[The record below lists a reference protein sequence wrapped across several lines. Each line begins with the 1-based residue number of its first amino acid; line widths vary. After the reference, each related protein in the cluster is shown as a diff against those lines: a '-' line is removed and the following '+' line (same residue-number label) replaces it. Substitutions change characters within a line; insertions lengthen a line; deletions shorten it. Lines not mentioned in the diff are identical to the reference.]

1 MEAAAAADHPGDSED
16 KERSAADGDL
26 EEGEGGDQ
34 DDVQLLGRGQ
44 VAILT
49 PCMLCSITNTL

>member
-16 KERSAADGDL
+16 KETRAADGDL
-26 EEGEGGDQ
+26 EEGDGGDQ

-44 VAILT
+44 VA
-49 PCMLCSITNTL
+49 M

>member
-1 MEAAAAADHPGDSED
+1 MEAAAAAAHPGDNED
-16 KERSAADGDL
+16 KERAAADGDL

-44 VAILT
+44 VATI
-49 PCMLCSITNTL
+49 

>member
-1 MEAAAAADHPGDSED
+1 MEAAAAADHPGDNED

-44 VAILT
+44 VATI
-49 PCMLCSITNTL
+49 

>member
-26 EEGEGGDQ
+26 EEGDGGDQ

-44 VAILT
+44 VATI
-49 PCMLCSITNTL
+49 

>member
-1 MEAAAAADHPGDSED
+1 MEAAAAADHPGDNED
-16 KERSAADGDL
+16 KERREADGDL

-44 VAILT
+44 VA
-49 PCMLCSITNTL
+49 M